1 MHRLLM
7 SLSVFA
13 MILSFGQVAH
23 AQMPQSD
30 VALVSQMKDAPA
42 TQKLE
47 ALALYYD
54 LHVSELLVQNM
65 NEQRTGAMFARQEVM
80 ASGGDAAQ
88 MAAVELKSQK
98 VLADRAA
105 RFDENM
111 ALRTKLGALSGLELE
126 DSLVMPPD
134 APLRAMSPPQGTPAD
149 LVQALGT
156 AWTALEAAKTTWQD
170 ERLILLDAQ
179 QRYDDTRDVAIGD
192 HMRAM
197 TVAEAAYTKAIGAY
211 RLIAAKI
218 AVNAGQDLGEVLGAL

>member
-1 MHRLLM
+1 MHRILM

-13 MILSFGQVAH
+13 IILSCGQVAH
-23 AQMPQSD
+23 AQAPQTD

-42 TQKLE
+42 AQKLE

-54 LHVSELLVQNM
+54 LHVSELMVQNM
-65 NEQRTGAMFARQEVM
+65 NELRTGALFAKQEVI

-88 MAAVELKSQK
+88 LAAVDLSTQK
-98 VLADRAA
+98 VLAEHAVRLE
-105 RFDENM
+105 ENVS
-111 ALRTKLGALSGLELE
+111 LRTKLGALSGLEL
-126 DSLVMPPD
+126 DDPLVMPPD
-134 APLRAMSPPQGTPAD
+134 APLQAMSPPQGTPAD

-156 AWTALEAAKTTWQD
+156 AWTALEAAKTAWQD

-211 RLIAAKI
+211 RLIVAKI